1 MRLIS
6 DFDGVI
12 ADLSERYYQV
22 YRWSLTQIAPD
33 DQAITV
39 LSKDEFWQLKRQQT
53 PREIIGQKSGL
64 TDKQIPQF
72 IELRNDNAHNLA
84 NMVHDRLIDGSL
96 EALQMAKDLGW
107 EIMTVTMRRTSE
119 LAEMFKLYPE
129 LGQVIPG
136 DRRFTM
142 PDAAERD
149 RDLELK
155 PLLLAETLITLP
167 QDSQTWM
174 VGDTE
179 ADIRAAQS
187 QNIPVI
193 SVLSG
198 IRDRQILEEYKPDFF
213 ADNLLAA
220 VKLIQSAQ

>member
-12 ADLSERYYQV
+12 VDLSERYYQV

-39 LSKDEFWQLKRQQT
+39 LSKEEFWQLKRQQT
-53 PREIIGQKSGL
+53 PRDIIGQKSGL
-64 TDKQIPQF
+64 TEKQIPQF
-72 IELRNDNAHNLA
+72 IELRNENAHSLE

-96 EALQMAKDLGW
+96 EALQIAKDLGW

-119 LAEMFKLYPE
+119 LAEIFKLYPE
-129 LGQVIPG
+129 LGEFIPG

-167 QDSQTWM
+167 QDPQTFM

-213 ADNLLAA
+213 AENLLAA